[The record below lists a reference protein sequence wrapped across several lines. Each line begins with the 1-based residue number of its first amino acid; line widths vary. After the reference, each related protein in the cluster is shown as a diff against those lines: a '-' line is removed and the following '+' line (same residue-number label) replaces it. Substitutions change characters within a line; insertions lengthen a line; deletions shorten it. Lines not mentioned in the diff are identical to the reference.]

1 MEKNDSS
8 RRPKAS
14 WGKRIGIGLGVLLLL
29 LVALYFVGTSS
40 AFIKAVILPKVG
52 AALNAKVTVAG
63 ISVSPFSQVH
73 IRGLRV
79 ETTGTEPLMTA
90 EEMRLRY
97 SLMDIIGGNI
107 NVHEVTIS
115 SPVLT
120 VVQEADGSSNLDPI
134 LNRDQKEE
142 PDKPSS
148 DEPTKLNIQNV
159 ALKNGTV
166 RQIQKT
172 EGGGVNRTE
181 LQNLNVTLDRLG
193 NGQSGKLTLA
203 SAFSMEQS
211 QGGTNSALA
220 GEISGGYDIALNA
233 ELMPSTVKGSS
244 KLALTRGTGSF
255 QDLAGVSSTLDADL
269 TPTELRQIA
278 LRFSKG
284 DQQLGQLR
292 VSGPFD
298 TAKMEANLKVE
309 LLSLDKNIL
318 ALATA
323 GMGYDFRNSTI
334 NSTNQV
340 TVSQNGSFIAASGN
354 LAARNFSV
362 AQQTL
367 ATPEIDLGVD
377 YKVAVNT
384 SDKSARLETLNI
396 TGSSN
401 GKEFLRTILDQQ
413 MNLSWG
419 ETVKG
424 YKDAALRVIL
434 TNFNLA
440 EWRAVI
446 GTNIQSGTVN

>member
-1 MEKNDSS
+1 M
-8 RRPKAS
+8 
-14 WGKRIGIGLGVLLLL
+14 
-29 LVALYFVGTSS
+29 
-40 AFIKAVILPKVG
+40 
-52 AALNAKVTVAG
+52 
-63 ISVSPFSQVH
+63 
-73 IRGLRV
+73 
-79 ETTGTEPLMTA
+79 
-90 EEMRLRY
+90 
-97 SLMDIIGGNI
+97 
-107 NVHEVTIS
+107 
-115 SPVLT
+115 
-120 VVQEADGSSNLDPI
+120 
-134 LNRDQKEE
+134 
-142 PDKPSS
+142 
-148 DEPTKLNIQNV
+148 
-159 ALKNGTV
+159 
-166 RQIQKT
+166 
-172 EGGGVNRTE
+172 
-181 LQNLNVTLDRLG
+181 
-193 NGQSGKLTLA
+193 
-203 SAFSMEQS
+203 
-211 QGGTNSALA
+211 
-220 GEISGGYDIALNA
+220 
-233 ELMPSTVKGSS
+233 
-244 KLALTRGTGSF
+244 
-255 QDLAGVSSTLDADL
+255 
-269 TPTELRQIA
+269 
-278 LRFSKG
+278 
-284 DQQLGQLR
+284 R

-340 TVSQNGSFIAASGN
+340 TISQNGSFIAASGN

-401 GKEFLRTILDQQ
+401 GKEFLRTILEQQ

-440 EWRAVI
+440 GAYAAAIVLALLALVVLFAM
-446 GTNIQSGTVN
+446 NIFKRKETEA